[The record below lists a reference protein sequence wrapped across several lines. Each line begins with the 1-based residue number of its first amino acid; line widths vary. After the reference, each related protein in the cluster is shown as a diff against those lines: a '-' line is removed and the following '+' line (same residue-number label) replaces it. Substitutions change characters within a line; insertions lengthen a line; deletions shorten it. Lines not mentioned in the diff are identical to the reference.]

1 MKMKTIHSAVIFA
14 LAFLILGCK
23 KPKKRTFVPN
33 PDDDHELIT
42 SLTLT
47 FIDVAGIV
55 PSVTASFRDIDGPG
69 GNDPVQFDTIRLNN
83 STTYTVQM
91 NLANESVNPTVDVT
105 SEILQEGNEHFFC
118 ITPSNLNIA
127 VTLTDSDGTFPIGL
141 QSQWITSTVGTGT
154 VQVKLKHQTG
164 GTKDGTCNP
173 GGTDVEVNFVTE
185 IQ

>member
-1 MKMKTIHSAVIFA
+1 MKTIHSVVIFTV
-14 LAFLILGCK
+14 AFLILGCK
-23 KPKKRTFVPN
+23 KPKNEPFVPN

-47 FIDVAGIV
+47 FIDAAGV
-55 PSVTASFRDIDGPG
+55 LPSVTASFRDIDGPG
-69 GNDPVQFDTIRLNN
+69 GNDPVQFDTIRLNS

-105 SEILQEGNEHFFC
+105 SEILQAGNEHFFC
-118 ITPSNLNIA
+118 ITPSNQNIA
-127 VTLTDSDGTFPIGL
+127 ITLTDSDGTFPIGL
-141 QSQWITSTVGTGT
+141 QSQWITSSVGTGT

-164 GTKDGTCNP
+164 GTKDGTCTP
-173 GGTDVEVNFVTE
+173 GGTDVEINFITE